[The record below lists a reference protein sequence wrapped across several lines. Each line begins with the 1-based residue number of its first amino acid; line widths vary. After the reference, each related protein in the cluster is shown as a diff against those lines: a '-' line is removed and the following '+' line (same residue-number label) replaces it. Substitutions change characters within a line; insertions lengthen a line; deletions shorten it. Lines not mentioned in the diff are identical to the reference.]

1 MALAAIYENHLVEYK
16 KIKESQKDIIVQSQE
31 ESVISSLL
39 SLSSNVIMLFLRT
52 FIYAKLH
59 KPEES
64 KHVLKKSM
72 IDWKVFRISEE

>member
-16 KIKESQKDIIVQSQE
+16 KIESQKDIIVQSQE

-72 IDWKVFRISEE
+72 NDWRVFRISEE